1 LFSSDKE
8 DHNMGQPSEDTRK
21 FEATGVLIG
30 GLMMIV
36 GGLFLLSNGLEQ
48 NNEFRRWQ
56 AAPPVQ
62 EAGELQAIGSGNDV
76 VIVGS
81 IGLEN
86 PTSKGLALY
95 TYWEERR
102 DSLEGRYY
110 WAHVS
115 AKDYRPGS
123 FQLSLGNQTIT
134 IRSLRAI
141 LKKWQERVIRFNVE
155 LRGFTLGEKV
165 TVFGTVV
172 SPDAPFEVRAS
183 VICGGGSE
191 GCLEALSVG
200 PSFLLKVAPILM
212 LVGGGLIWA
221 GARKLKTLPNE
232 LTA

>member
-1 LFSSDKE
+1 MRRVTT
-8 DHNMGQPSEDTRK
+8 MGQPNEEARR
-21 FEATGVLIG
+21 FEATGVIIM
-30 GLMMIV
+30 GLVMIV
-36 GGLFLLSNGLEQ
+36 GGLFLVSNGLEQ
-48 NNEFRRWQ
+48 NSKFHRWQ
-56 AAPPVQ
+56 AAPLVQ

-81 IGLEN
+81 IDLKN
-86 PTSKGLALY
+86 PTSKGKVIY

-102 DSLEGRYY
+102 DPLKRRDY

-115 AKDYRPGS
+115 AKDYKPSS
-123 FQLSLGNQTIT
+123 FQLLLGNQTVT
-134 IRSLRAI
+134 IQSWQASLRNAQEALI
-141 LKKWQERVIRFNVE
+141 SFNVKLEGFALGERVTI
-155 LRGFTLGEKV
+155 
-165 TVFGTVV
+165 FGTVA

-221 GARKLKTLPNE
+221 GARKSETPPNE
-232 LTA
+232 LAASE